1 VNNIEFKIEGEDF
14 LLLPQ
19 RAIFWISKRI
29 LIVSDLHLGKAG
41 HFRKHGIP
49 ITKKVHIADLQIL
62 HDLLVEHKP
71 DEVILLGDLFHS
83 AENNEWQDFIAFIT
97 DFDFVK
103 FVLVQGNH
111 DVFEKYPK
119 SLHLTQLLEVPPFS
133 FTHIQEN
140 SALYNLSGHIHPGVR
155 VTGLGRQ
162 GMTVPCFF
170 FGQSYGVLPA
180 FGQFTGIKK
189 IRPSKQDRV
198 FGITADQVIDL
209 I

>member
-1 VNNIEFKIEGEDF
+1 MGDIEFDVKGETL

-19 RAIFWISKRI
+19 RAIFWLSKKI

-62 HDLLVEHKP
+62 HDLLVEYKP

-83 AENNEWQDFIAFIT
+83 AANNEWQDFIDFIH
-97 DFDFVK
+97 DFNFVK
-103 FVLVQGNH
+103 FILVQGNH
-111 DVFEKYPK
+111 DIFEQYPAT
-119 SLHLTQLLEVPPFS
+119 LHLTQLLELPPFS

-140 SALYNLSGHIHPGVR
+140 SKLYNLSGHIHPGVR
-155 VTGLGRQ
+155 VKGLGRQ

-170 FGQSYGVLPA
+170 FANSHGVLPA

-189 IRPSKQDRV
+189 IRPSKHNRV
-198 FGITADQVIDL
+198 FGIAGNKVIDL